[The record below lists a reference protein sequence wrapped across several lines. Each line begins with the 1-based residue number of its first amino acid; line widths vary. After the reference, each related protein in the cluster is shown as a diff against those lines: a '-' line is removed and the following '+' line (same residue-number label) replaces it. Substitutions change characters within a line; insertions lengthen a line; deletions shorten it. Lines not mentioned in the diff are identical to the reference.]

1 MQPNTVPE
9 GVAESLRVAPAAMRL
24 NIPVAYPASTAELEP
39 LRGVAGQLRAQEAIH
54 FGLAIAADGYNI
66 AVSGNPSSGRS
77 TIARDLVSEVAGT
90 RPTPDDWCYLYNFTE
105 PRRPVA
111 IALPPGGAAE
121 LEKGLALLAR
131 ICKEELPRA
140 FDSDSYTRKV
150 QETIEPF
157 SKQREE
163 TLRALERSVRETG
176 FLLNQTPMGLVP
188 VPAAPNGSPMSQEEF
203 DALPEARRAELEQ
216 QSGVATAAIATS
228 LRQVRHLEAE
238 ATNAVEAVDAEITRF
253 VVSPV
258 FDDLR
263 RSFPGAALSQS
274 LSAIEADIVA
284 NVGVFKRFTEG
295 FSESAPPQV
304 VAEFVG
310 VREQLLS
317 RYRVNVLVRQSHADG
332 GAPIVFEQH
341 PSFAN
346 LFGRV
351 EFENRM
357 GALVSDFTQ
366 VRAGALHRANG
377 GFLILH
383 VQDVVSEPRAWPA
396 LKRAL
401 KTHEVRVGA
410 DYESWLPFPVVDLAP
425 QGIPLHLKV
434 VLIGEP
440 QVFAL
445 LDLLDEDF
453 STLFKIRAEFEPD
466 VEADADAAMAYARF
480 VRRTQEEL
488 QLRHFTHSALEEV
501 LRYGS
506 RLADRNDRLTTRY
519 GVIADLCV
527 EANQIA
533 GAQGAALVD
542 APHVLAALDGKQ
554 SRSEL
559 VATRLRRFISE
570 GILHVET
577 SGAVTGQ
584 VNGLAVYQSGSHAFG
599 TPLRI
604 TCRVGP
610 GRQGVV
616 AIERETERSGAIHT
630 KGVLVISG
638 FLNGTFGKLVPL
650 AFSASLTFEQSYD
663 EVEGDSASSA
673 ELYAI
678 LTSLANIPVRQSI
691 AVTGSVDQFG
701 NIQAVGGVT
710 EKIEGFFDL
719 CLAVGLTGDQGV
731 IIPAANL
738 RSLTLRPDVVAAVEA
753 GTFSIWAISRIEQGI
768 ELLTGRPAG
777 EANARGEFPWNSVFG
792 QVAAALERMHA
803 AASPPTEQS

>member
-1 MQPNTVPE
+1 MANHPNN
-9 GVAESLRVAPAAMRL
+9 GVAERLRVAASAMRL
-24 NIPVAYPASTAELEP
+24 TLPVEFAGSTEEIEP
-39 LRGVAGQLRAQEAIH
+39 LQGVAGQLRAQEAIR
-54 FGLAIAADGYNI
+54 FGLAITADGYNI
-66 AVSGNPSSGRS
+66 AISGSPSSGRS
-77 TIARDLVSEVAGT
+77 TIARDLVAEAAAL
-90 RPTPDDWCYLYNFTE
+90 RPTPDDWCYLYNFAE
-105 PRRPVA
+105 PRKPVA
-111 IALPPGGAAE
+111 VSLPPGGAAE
-121 LEKGLALLAR
+121 LEKGLVNLAR

-140 FDSDSYTRKV
+140 FDSDGYTGKV
-150 QETIEPF
+150 QATVEPF

-163 TLRALERSVRETG
+163 TLRVLELSVRELG

-188 VPAAPNGSPMSQEEF
+188 VPIGANGAPMSQEEF
-203 DALPEARRAELEQ
+203 DAQPDQRRREIEQRSGEAA
-216 QSGVATAAIATS
+216 AAIANAF
-228 LRQVRHLEAE
+228 RQVRHFEAE
-238 ATNAVEAVDAEITRF
+238 AATAVEAVDAEITRF
-253 VVSPV
+253 VIGPV
-258 FDDLR
+258 LDDLR
-263 RSFPGAALSQS
+263 QMFPNGTLGES
-274 LSAIEADIVA
+274 LAAIEADIVA
-284 NVGVFKRFTEG
+284 NVAVFKRFTEG
-295 FSESAPPQV
+295 FGESAPPQV
-304 VAEFVG
+304 VAEYVG
-310 VREQLLS
+310 VREQLLN
-317 RYRVNVLVRQSHADG
+317 RYRVNVLVRQAHATV
-332 GAPIVFEQH
+332 GAPAVHEQH

-366 VRAGALHRANG
+366 VRAGAVHTANG
-377 GFLILH
+377 GFLILN
-383 VQDVVSEPRAWPA
+383 VQDVLAEPRVWPA

-401 KTHEVRVGA
+401 KTHEIRAGA

-425 QGIPLHLKV
+425 QGIPLDIKV

-440 QVFAL
+440 QMFAL
-445 LDLLDEDF
+445 LDVLDDDF
-453 STLFKIRAEFEPD
+453 SMLFKIRAEFEPD
-466 VEADADAAMAYARF
+466 VEADANAAMAYGQF
-480 VRRTQEEL
+480 VRRTSDEL
-488 QLRHFTHSALEEV
+488 KLRSFSRSALEEV

-506 RLADRNDRLTTRY
+506 RLAQRNDRLTSRY

-527 EANQIA
+527 EANHVA
-533 GAQGAALVD
+533 DVAMAELVD
-542 APHVLAALDGKQ
+542 GSHVLAALAGKQ

-559 VATRLRRFISE
+559 VASRLRRLIAE

-577 SGAVTGQ
+577 TGAVVGQ
-584 VNGLAVYQSGSHAFG
+584 VNGLAVYESGSHAFG

-638 FLNGTFGKLVPL
+638 FLNGTFGRLVPL
-650 AFSASLTFEQSYD
+650 AFSASLTFEQSDD

-678 LTSLANIPVRQSI
+678 LTSLANIPVKQSI

-719 CLAVGLTGDQGV
+719 CQTVGITGDQGV

-738 RSLTLRPDVVAAVEA
+738 RSLTLRPDVVAAAEE
-753 GTFSIWAISRIEQGI
+753 GKFSIWATSRIEEGL

-777 EANARGEFPWNSVFG
+777 VANKKGEYPWNSVFG

-803 AASPPTEQS
+803 AASPNSGPA